1 MSLKIQL
8 CRANKKCEADI
19 LISKSSVST
28 STKRI
33 KTPLALSWA
42 HTIHKLQGLSLN
54 KPVTFH
60 LQNQIYF
67 GSGEMHTALSRATYY
82 DTHFCKG
89 ALNTSLMRV
98 NTSALEEYKRLRQ
111 NNIFD
116 NIEKGAIS

>member
-1 MSLKIQL
+1 MPI
-8 CRANKKCEADI
+8 KKCEADI
-19 LISKSSVST
+19 LISKDSVWT

-42 HTIHKLQGLSLN
+42 YTIHKLQGLSLN

-82 DTHFCKG
+82 DKHFCKG
-89 ALNTSLMRV
+89 ELNTSLMRV